1 MTLDV
6 SAPPLDEE
14 TALAAYRIAQE
25 GLTNALRHSGAD
37 HVTIAVAA
45 ETPRQLRIRVA
56 DDGKGLKAGWREG
69 LGLRGMSERVGA
81 LGGRLTLREGGPGG
95 AVLEA
100 WLPLAG

>member
-1 MTLDV
+1 M
-6 SAPPLDEE
+6 DEE

-37 HVTIAVAA
+37 HVTIAVAV
-45 ETPRQLRIRVA
+45 ETPNLLRIRVA

-81 LGGRLTLREGGPGG
+81 LGGRLTLREGGPSG

-100 WLPLAG
+100 WLPLEPAGAITK